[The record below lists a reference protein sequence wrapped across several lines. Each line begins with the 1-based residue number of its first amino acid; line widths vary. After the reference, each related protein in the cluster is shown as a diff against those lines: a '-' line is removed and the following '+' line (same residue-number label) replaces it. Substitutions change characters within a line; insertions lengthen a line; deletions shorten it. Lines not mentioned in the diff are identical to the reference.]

1 MMGHAFTSKPM
12 KSSGCLI
19 AGSTRMR
26 LKPRRVIVHTII
38 VLVLLAL
45 PLWLGSRGCGPVLHS
60 DGLTAG
66 ISN

>member
-1 MMGHAFTSKPM
+1 
-12 KSSGCLI
+12 
-19 AGSTRMR
+19 MR

-45 PLWLGSRGCGPVLHS
+45 PLWLGLRGCGPVLHS